1 MDTEEVFV
9 TVPLMVMGVLGSPV
23 GGLTEVIVTLTN
35 SAAVRAWAGEDPAK
49 TVVRTINNP
58 SSQAAG
64 RRREAGD
71 TFVMVVGR
79 GRD

>member
-1 MDTEEVFV
+1 
-9 TVPLMVMGVLGSPV
+9 MVMGVLGSPV

-35 SAAVRAWAGEDPAK
+35 SVAVRAWAGEDPAK

-58 SSQAAG
+58 SQAAG

>member
-1 MDTEEVFV
+1 MDTAEVFV

-23 GGLTEVIVTLTN
+23 GGLTEVIATLTN
-35 SAAVRAWAGEDPAK
+35 SGAVRAWAGEDPAV
-49 TVVRTINNP
+49 TVARTINNP

-71 TFVMVVGR
+71 TVVMVVGWV
-79 GRD
+79 G